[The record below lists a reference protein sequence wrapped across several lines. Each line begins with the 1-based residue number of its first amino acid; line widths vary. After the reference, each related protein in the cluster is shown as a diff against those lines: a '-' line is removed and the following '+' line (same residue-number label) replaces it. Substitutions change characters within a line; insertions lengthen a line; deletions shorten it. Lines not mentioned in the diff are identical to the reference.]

1 VPTVPHDRDNATKRK
16 GKAAGFTVDMTD
28 LIGRVSIVVTIV
40 SLRHAR
46 LRL

>member
-1 VPTVPHDRDNATKRK
+1 MTVPHDRDNATKRK